1 MAQQLLERA
10 CQRFRDE
17 LTSNEDHEIR
27 ATSWQDVQH
36 AVVDIE
42 RQLAARQCLRN
53 LERLSPYLKAV
64 EDYGTVVEVFCNSST
79 FVPYVWVSTF
89 LLASGDS
96 RGQHAYL
103 AECNR
108 VLSNLFYRYA

>member
-36 AVVDIE
+36 AVVDVE

-53 LERLSPYLKAV
+53 LDRLSPYLKAV
-64 EDYGTVVEVFCNSST
+64 EGYGSVVEIFCNSST
-79 FVPYVWVSTF
+79 FVPYVWVSN
-89 LLASGDS
+89 LLLLLGDS
-96 RGQHAYL
+96 HGQYAYL
-103 AECNR
+103 VE
-108 VLSNLFYRYA
+108 SN